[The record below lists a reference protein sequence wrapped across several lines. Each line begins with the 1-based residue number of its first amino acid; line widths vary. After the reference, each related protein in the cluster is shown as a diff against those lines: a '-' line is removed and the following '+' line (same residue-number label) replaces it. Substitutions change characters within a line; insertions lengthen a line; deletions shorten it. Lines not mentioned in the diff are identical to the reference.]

1 MKGEVEMKMKELFHF
16 EIYLFTLKL
25 FYYRANVT
33 IELDTSTVQGFLFS
47 AQAHSHWPD
56 IFIKRHRPF
65 KFPLTQIGNISVS
78 ISRINHLVD
87 NE

>member
-1 MKGEVEMKMKELFHF
+1 MDIS
-16 EIYLFTLKL
+16 IYLKL
-25 FYYRANVT
+25 LFPCRANVT

-56 IFIKRHRPF
+56 IFVKRHRPF

-78 ISRINHLVD
+78 TFPEIAI
-87 NE
+87 